1 MVSIMETKK
10 FDIIILGGGLAG
22 IYTALNIDPKYKIG
36 MFIKD
41 KIDKGSS
48 NLAQGGIAAEIK
60 FDPARMKEHYE
71 DTLRAGSY
79 INDPEATRVLV
90 EEAPENIERLINLGV
105 GFDKDDDG
113 KLVTTLEGGHRS
125 RRILH
130 AGGDT
135 TGASVMKDLRETLY
149 KRTNI
154 EIFED
159 YMAYEIIKKDNQA
172 IGVIVINQ
180 ENKPIAVFGSRTVV
194 ATGGLGGIYKNSTNV
209 KFAMGDGIA
218 LAYRAG
224 VKIKD
229 MEFVQFHPT
238 GLYEEDKQGQRF
250 LISEA
255 VRGEGAV
262 LRNIDGERFMGKYD
276 KERMELAPRDVVSQ
290 SIYKEMFDTWSDHVY
305 LDITHKSKE
314 YLEKRFPSIY
324 AKCLSIGVDMSK
336 DYIPVA
342 PIEHFLCG
350 GISTDTYGH
359 TSLKHLYAV
368 GECARTGVH
377 GANRLASNSLLECVV
392 FGRRIANE
400 INNDNTIK
408 DIIVTDVKEDAPFKK
423 YNFKSIRV
431 QVRQV
436 MDQYVSIVRTPAG
449 LALAKEVIEGHYNNL
464 KKIKVMSRYYY
475 ETLNMVTCALLVIK
489 AAQARPESLG
499 SHYRINYNMNVMV
512 VDKIINN
519 ALHEDMPS
527 GDITTDNLIPDGD
540 KSHAKFISKDDGI
553 ISGLEVCKRVFE
565 IVGGEFDIK
574 FNFKDGDKVKKYDV
588 IAEIEGDTKT
598 ILKGERVAL
607 NLMQRMSGI
616 ATETAKYVAETVGD
630 TKILDTRKTM
640 PNLRYLDKLAVKHGG
655 GTNHRFSLSDMVML
669 KDNHIDAAG
678 SITKA
683 VEIIKPKIKEGVKI
697 EVETETLE
705 QFKEALNTE
714 CDIIMLD
721 NMSTELMAECVKLN
735 NHKKQLEAS
744 GNMTLG
750 RIKEV
755 SKTGVD
761 FISVG
766 AITHSVKAFDISLKF
781 HDIEKK

>member
-1 MVSIMETKK
+1 
-10 FDIIILGGGLAG
+10 
-22 IYTALNIDPKYKIG
+22 
-36 MFIKD
+36 
-41 KIDKGSS
+41 
-48 NLAQGGIAAEIK
+48 
-60 FDPARMKEHYE
+60 
-71 DTLRAGSY
+71 
-79 INDPEATRVLV
+79 
-90 EEAPENIERLINLGV
+90 
-105 GFDKDDDG
+105 
-113 KLVTTLEGGHRS
+113 
-125 RRILH
+125 
-130 AGGDT
+130 
-135 TGASVMKDLRETLY
+135 
-149 KRTNI
+149 
-154 EIFED
+154 
-159 YMAYEIIKKDNQA
+159 MAYEILKKDNKA

-180 ENKPIAVFGSRTVV
+180 ENEPIAVFANRTIV

-218 LAYRAG
+218 MAYRAG
-224 VKIKD
+224 VKTKD

-238 GLYEEDKQGQRF
+238 GLYEEDKHGQRF

-255 VRGEGAV
+255 VRGEGAI

-305 LDITHKSKE
+305 LDITHKDRAF
-314 YLEKRFPSIY
+314 LEKRFPSIF

-350 GISTDTYGH
+350 GIQTDTFGH
-359 TSLKHLYAV
+359 TSLKNLYAV

-377 GANRLASNSLLECVV
+377 GANRLASNSLLECIV
-392 FGRRIANE
+392 FGRRIAKE
-400 INNDNTIK
+400 INSDETMNE
-408 DIIVTDVKEDAPFKK
+408 DIQITDVKEDAPFKK
-423 YNFKSIRV
+423 FNFKSIRV
-431 QVRQV
+431 QVREV

-449 LALAKEVIEGHYNNL
+449 LALAKEIIEGHYNNL

-499 SHYRINYNMNVMV
+499 CHYRINYNMNVMV

-519 ALHEDMPS
+519 ALHEDMPV
-527 GDITTDNLIPDGD
+527 GDITTDNLIPEGH

-553 ISGLEVCKRVFE
+553 VSGLEVCKRVFE
-565 IVGGEFDIK
+565 IVGGEFNIK
-574 FNFKDGDKVKKYDV
+574 FNYKDGDKVNKYDV

-616 ATETAKYVAETVGD
+616 ATETAKYVKETVGD

-655 GTNHRFSLSDMVML
+655 GTNHRFSLSDMVMI

-683 VEIIKPKIKEGVKI
+683 VEAVKPKINEGVKI

-721 NMSTELMAECVKLN
+721 NMSTEMMAECVKLN
-735 NHKKQLEAS
+735 NHKKKLEAS
-744 GNMTLG
+744 GNMTLN

-755 SKTGVD
+755 SETGVD
-761 FISVG
+761 YISVG

-781 HDIEKK
+781 HDIVKK

>member
-1 MVSIMETKK
+1 METKK

-22 IYTALNIDPKYKIG
+22 IYTALNINPKYKIG

-60 FDPARMKEHYE
+60 FDPAKMQEHYE

-79 INDPEATRVLV
+79 ANDPEATRVLV
-90 EEAPENIERLINLGV
+90 NEAPENIDRLLNLGV
-105 GFDKDDDG
+105 NFDRDENG
-113 KLVTTLEGGHRS
+113 NLLRTLEGGHRS

-130 AGGDT
+130 AAGDD
-135 TGASVMKDLRETLY
+135 TGASVMRDLREMLY
-149 KRTNI
+149 KSKNI

-159 YMAYEIIKKDNQA
+159 YMAYEIIKKDGKA
-172 IGVIVINQ
+172 LGVVVINQ
-180 ENKPIAVFGSRTVV
+180 ANEPMAVFGSRTIV

-218 LAYRAG
+218 MAYRAG
-224 VKIKD
+224 VKIQD

-238 GLYEEDKQGQRF
+238 GLYEEDKHGQRF

-305 LDITHKSKE
+305 LDITHKDRAF
-314 YLEKRFPSIY
+314 LEKRFPKIF
-324 AKCLSIGVDMSK
+324 AKCLSIGIDMSK

-350 GISTDTYGH
+350 GIKTDTYGH
-359 TSLKHLYAV
+359 TSLKNLYAV
-368 GECARTGVH
+368 GECARTGVQ

-392 FGRRIANE
+392 FGRRIAEE
-400 INNDNTIK
+400 INKDTTIG
-408 DIIVTDVKEDAPFKK
+408 DVITCDVKEDAPFKK

-431 QVRQV
+431 QVREV

-449 LALAKEVIEGHYNNL
+449 LALAKEIIEGHYNNL

-499 SHYRINYNMNVMV
+499 CHFRINYNMNVMV

-519 ALHEDMPS
+519 ALHEDMPL
-527 GDITTDNLIPDGD
+527 GDITTDNLIPEGH

-553 ISGLEVCKRVFE
+553 VSGLEVCKRVFE
-565 IVGGEFDIK
+565 IIGGEFNIK
-574 FNFKDGDKVKKYDV
+574 FNYKDGDRVNKYDV
-588 IAEIEGDTKT
+588 IAEIDGDTKT

-616 ATETAKYVAETVGD
+616 ATETAKYVERVVGD

-683 VEIIKPKIKEGVKI
+683 VELVKPKIKEGIKI

-721 NMSTELMAECVKLN
+721 NMTTELMAECVKLN

-744 GNMTLG
+744 GNMTLD

-755 SKTGVD
+755 SETGVD

-781 HDIEKK
+781 HDIVKK